1 MMYDFLQ
8 KIPLFQDLPEEDLN
22 DLCERMER
30 VELAQGDVL
39 FKEGDVG
46 DRAYIIHHGEL
57 EIVKTSRGREVL
69 LAVRRSGEVI
79 GEIALLD
86 SSPRTASVRARSDS
100 VLYAITQAD
109 LDGLIAASQSA
120 ARILFYTVLQRWRNT
135 QAQLRQSEK
144 MAELGTL
151 TAGVAHELNN
161 PAAAVQRSADQL
173 RLALDELGV
182 ARDQISKT
190 QLTPEQK
197 ASLEL
202 LERRVR
208 RRPQYLNLSSLER
221 SDLEAEFEDWLDER
235 GVQQPWVCAP
245 SLVDMGLTP
254 AETAELARDFSGES
268 LQRVLRW
275 LSATSNVYG
284 LLEEIATATGRI
296 SEIVKALKS
305 YSYLDQAPVQNVDIH
320 QGLESTLTIL
330 QHKLKGGIEV
340 VRDYAP
346 DLPRI
351 VAYGSELN
359 QVWTNLID
367 NAVDAMNGKGRIVL
381 RTRREG
387 DGVLVEV
394 EDSGPGI
401 PPEVLPRIFEPF
413 FTTKPPGK
421 GTGLGLEISYNI
433 IVHKHNGDL
442 RVTSEP
448 GRTCFQVW
456 LPVNFE
462 AR

>member
-182 ARDQISKT
+182 AREIGR
-190 QLTPEQK
+190 
-197 ASLEL
+197 ASCR
-202 LERRVR
+202 ERV
-208 RRPQYLNLSSLER
+208 
-221 SDLEAEFEDWLDER
+221 
-235 GVQQPWVCAP
+235 
-245 SLVDMGLTP
+245 
-254 AETAELARDFSGES
+254 
-268 LQRVLRW
+268 
-275 LSATSNVYG
+275 
-284 LLEEIATATGRI
+284 
-296 SEIVKALKS
+296 
-305 YSYLDQAPVQNVDIH
+305 
-320 QGLESTLTIL
+320 
-330 QHKLKGGIEV
+330 
-340 VRDYAP
+340 
-346 DLPRI
+346 
-351 VAYGSELN
+351 
-359 QVWTNLID
+359 
-367 NAVDAMNGKGRIVL
+367 
-381 RTRREG
+381 
-387 DGVLVEV
+387 
-394 EDSGPGI
+394 
-401 PPEVLPRIFEPF
+401 
-413 FTTKPPGK
+413 
-421 GTGLGLEISYNI
+421 
-433 IVHKHNGDL
+433 
-442 RVTSEP
+442 
-448 GRTCFQVW
+448 
-456 LPVNFE
+456 
-462 AR
+462 

>member
-1 MMYDFLQ
+1 
-8 KIPLFQDLPEEDLN
+8 
-22 DLCERMER
+22 
-30 VELAQGDVL
+30 
-39 FKEGDVG
+39 
-46 DRAYIIHHGEL
+46 
-57 EIVKTSRGREVL
+57 
-69 LAVRRSGEVI
+69 
-79 GEIALLD
+79 
-86 SSPRTASVRARSDS
+86 
-100 VLYAITQAD
+100 
-109 LDGLIAASQSA
+109 
-120 ARILFYTVLQRWRNT
+120 
-135 QAQLRQSEK
+135 
-144 MAELGTL
+144 
-151 TAGVAHELNN
+151 
-161 PAAAVQRSADQL
+161 
-173 RLALDELGV
+173 
-182 ARDQISKT
+182 
-190 QLTPEQK
+190 
-197 ASLEL
+197 
-202 LERRVR
+202 
-208 RRPQYLNLSSLER
+208 ER

-421 GTGLGLEISYNI
+421 G
-433 IVHKHNGDL
+433 
-442 RVTSEP
+442 
-448 GRTCFQVW
+448 
-456 LPVNFE
+456 
-462 AR
+462 